1 MSESGAAIPLI
12 VNPVPLTDAAEML
25 TVDVVLFV
33 SVTVWLLC
41 VPTVTLPKTSLP
53 GLTASR
59 PLATPVPV
67 SEKVAGVFVA
77 LLTTETVALKVPAAL
92 GEKTKLTG
100 MLCPARTA
108 TGRVGVLKEKYWL
121 EIVALLTVILALP
134 VLVAVMVSVLLEPA
148 VTLPKSSVAV
158 LNDKVPPTGCVIADF
173 ELNPW
178 QPTIIVRQTRTVPSL
193 AQLPF
198 MAPVPSRHFIGLS
211 WKADSA

>member
-1 MSESGAAIPLI
+1 MSESGGAIPLI
-12 VNPVPLTDAAEML
+12 VNPVPLTVAAEIL

-33 SVTVWLLC
+33 NVTVWVLC

-67 SEKVAGVFVA
+67 SENAAGVLVA

-100 MLCPARTA
+100 ILCPASTA
-108 TGRVGVLKEKYWL
+108 TGRVGVLNEKYWL
-121 EIVALLTVILALP
+121 EIEALLTVILVMP
-134 VLVAVMVSVLLEPA
+134 VLVAVMVSVLLVPA
-148 VTLPKSSVAV
+148 VTLPKSRVFV
-158 LNDKVPPTGCVIADF
+158 LRDKVPPIGCVIAGL

-178 QPTIIVRQTRTVPSL
+178 QPTIIARQTRTIPSL
-193 AQLPF
+193 LACLHF
-198 MAPVPSRHFIGLS
+198 MAPVP
-211 WKADSA
+211 